1 MHQKCAKNVP
11 KMRHKRRQKWRQQIF
26 ALNNFWREKSFW
38 EFFLRPISWRSRCNA
53 LLPGPKTPLVQ
64 HSLSSRGK
72 HQIQKLPL
80 QNFLAGVVDF
90 GNLFQKKFWRQH
102 SKHKKLLDNVWSA
115 FGIIATNKVSS
126 ARWKQRIVQLG
137 AMQWLNNQSFK
148 ISFFLQSW
156 ATQLLSSER
165 SDSLKSS
172 IIITLWVLLVFT
184 TIRGIKHAN
193 IGPKQA
199 K

>member
-1 MHQKCAKNVP
+1 MCQKCATNGAKNGAN
-11 KMRHKRRQKWRQQIF
+11 KYSRSTISGEKRAFENSSWDRYRGDQGVTLSFLARKLLLSNIHCQVEVSTRF
-26 ALNNFWREKSFW
+26 KSFL
-38 EFFLRPISWRSRCNA
+38 FRTFLQA
-53 LLPGPKTPLVQ
+53 LSTLEIYSK
-64 HSLSSRGK
+64 
-72 HQIQKLPL
+72 
-80 QNFLAGVVDF
+80 
-90 GNLFQKKFWRQH
+90 KKFWRQH

-172 IIITLWVLLVFT
+172 IIITLRVLLVFT